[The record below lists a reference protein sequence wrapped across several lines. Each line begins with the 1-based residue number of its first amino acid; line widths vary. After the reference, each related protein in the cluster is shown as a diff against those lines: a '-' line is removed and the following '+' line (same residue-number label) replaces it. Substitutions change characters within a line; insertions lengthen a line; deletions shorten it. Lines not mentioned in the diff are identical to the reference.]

1 MLIELSIMTFYTR
14 ETRQNILGRADN
26 GGGELVIERIH
37 HKPETRANFNDPF
50 SEAVRNNLKLPVK
63 IISSLVGELARWKR
77 ADL

>member
-37 HKPETRANFNDPF
+37 HKPETLANFNDP
-50 SEAVRNNLKLPVK
+50 KL
-63 IISSLVGELARWKR
+63 LAR
-77 ADL
+77 

>member
-1 MLIELSIMTFYTR
+1 MLIELYYGFAMKIPCWSQTYH
-14 ETRQNILGRADN
+14 DK

-50 SEAVRNNLKLPVK
+50 SGAVRNNLKLPVK